1 MSIQTLEEWRNEVKN
16 RIFKTALSRVVHT
29 TDTTIN
35 KEYTTMAQQPTLT
48 TDEALVL
55 QQINEHGED
64 DVIGLEQSLRMSRPK
79 LMAQLT
85 HLKNKGLITV
95 KMTTG
100 DWWITVSRR
109 GQQMMRRL
117 WPEAAL
123 GY

>member
-1 MSIQTLEEWRNEVKN
+1 
-16 RIFKTALSRVVHT
+16 
-29 TDTTIN
+29 
-35 KEYTTMAQQPTLT
+35 MAQQPTLT

-100 DWWITVSRR
+100 EWWITVSRR
-109 GQQMMRRL
+109 GKQMMRRL

-123 GY
+123 GC

>member
-1 MSIQTLEEWRNEVKN
+1 
-16 RIFKTALSRVVHT
+16 
-29 TDTTIN
+29 
-35 KEYTTMAQQPTLT
+35 MAQQSTLT

-100 DWWITVSRR
+100 DWQCGGLSPR
-109 GQQMMRRL
+109 GAH
-117 WPEAAL
+117 PAADPRQHARPDSVR
-123 GY
+123 

>member
-1 MSIQTLEEWRNEVKN
+1 
-16 RIFKTALSRVVHT
+16 
-29 TDTTIN
+29 
-35 KEYTTMAQQPTLT
+35 MAQQPTLT

-55 QQINEHGED
+55 QQINEHSED

-100 DWWITVSRR
+100 NWQCGELSSCGTH
-109 GQQMMRRL
+109 
-117 WPEAAL
+117 PAANPCQHARSDAVR
-123 GY
+123 

>member
-1 MSIQTLEEWRNEVKN
+1 
-16 RIFKTALSRVVHT
+16 
-29 TDTTIN
+29 
-35 KEYTTMAQQPTLT
+35 
-48 TDEALVL
+48 
-55 QQINEHGED
+55 
-64 DVIGLEQSLRMSRPK
+64 MSRPK

>member
-1 MSIQTLEEWRNEVKN
+1 
-16 RIFKTALSRVVHT
+16 
-29 TDTTIN
+29 
-35 KEYTTMAQQPTLT
+35 MAQQPTLT
-48 TDEALVL
+48 TDE
-55 QQINEHGED
+55 
-64 DVIGLEQSLRMSRPK
+64 
-79 LMAQLT
+79 
-85 HLKNKGLITV
+85 GLITV

>member
-1 MSIQTLEEWRNEVKN
+1 MT
-16 RIFKTALSRVVHT
+16 
-29 TDTTIN
+29 
-35 KEYTTMAQQPTLT
+35 QQPTLT

-109 GQQMMRRL
+109 GQQMMRPPMARGSTGVL
-117 WPEAAL
+117 ARNTKDEHRH
-123 GY
+123 YDTKKVR